1 MSVEKF
7 RYSQADRDAVYR
19 VIEER
24 RDMRHFSGG
33 KVEEETLFKL
43 LRAAH
48 HGPSVGYMQPWRF
61 IRITKPELRQ
71 SIYSLVDKERL
82 LTADVLDKRRD
93 EFMKLKLE
101 GILECAELL
110 VVSLAG
116 NREQHILGRRTMPEM
131 DLASTACAIQNL
143 WLSAR
148 AEGLGMGWVSL
159 FNPNELAKLLAMPEG
174 SSPIGIFCLGPVDE
188 FYERPMLEITGWDKR
203 RNLEDLIYENV
214 WDKS

>member
-7 RYSQADRDAVYR
+7 QYSQADRDAIYR

-33 KVEEETLFKL
+33 EVKEETLLKL
-43 LRAAH
+43 LNAAH

-82 LTADVLDKRRD
+82 LTAEALDERRG
-93 EFMKLKLE
+93 EFLKLKLE
-101 GILECAELL
+101 GVLECAELL
-110 VVSLAG
+110 VVSLTE
-116 NREQHILGRRTMPEM
+116 NRDHHILGRRTMPEM

-143 WLSAR
+143 WLAAR

-159 FNPNELAKLLAMPEG
+159 FDPAELANLLDMPKG
-174 SSPIGIFCLGPVDE
+174 SSPIGIFCLGPVE
-188 FYERPMLEITGWDKR
+188 NFYEKPMLEITGWDKR
-203 RNLEDLIYENV
+203 KELQNLIYENT
-214 WDKS
+214 WNES